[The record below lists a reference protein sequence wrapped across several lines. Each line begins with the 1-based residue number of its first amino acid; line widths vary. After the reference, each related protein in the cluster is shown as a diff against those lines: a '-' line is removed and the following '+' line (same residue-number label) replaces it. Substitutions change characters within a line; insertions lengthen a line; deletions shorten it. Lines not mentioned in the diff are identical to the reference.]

1 MNTWRGSAKVV
12 VIDAEVVVV
21 EELHRRGVTGAAE
34 RSPRARIARKAVLE
48 REGIRPLP
56 SPETVGGIDTGN
68 MPRRWPQTVLDQPV
82 GAKAIQSK
90 GAHGVGNALHP
101 ALQRQVPPE
110 LLFRLVRKKEG
121 SKPQAEERQQ
131 NGAKRESRREQR
143 VHRAEP
149 VVKTLLLGVQVRDAV
164 RLRECRAARRW
175 RTKAQH
181 RCRRYKRSQFDS
193 RRINEPAQAAS
204 SRALRV
210 GGVQDVGEHH
220 ILIPIRRRGHHPDIA
235 GIQLV
240 ERAREERMR
249 DVGSTLHIIK
259 LPCRWDPAEPKLA
272 RSSTMPFPEKDFP
285 ILKPPDKFAIHPGL
299 GLIDGKIR
307 RVQEHLEHRVVAAV
321 GSVPAKKKN

>member
-34 RSPRARIARKAVLE
+34 LSPRGRMARKAVLE

-131 NGAKRESRREQR
+131 SGAERESRREQR

-193 RRINEPAQAAS
+193 RRINE
-204 SRALRV
+204 L
-210 GGVQDVGEHH
+210 
-220 ILIPIRRRGHHPDIA
+220 
-235 GIQLV
+235 
-240 ERAREERMR
+240 
-249 DVGSTLHIIK
+249 
-259 LPCRWDPAEPKLA
+259 
-272 RSSTMPFPEKDFP
+272 
-285 ILKPPDKFAIHPGL
+285 
-299 GLIDGKIR
+299 
-307 RVQEHLEHRVVAAV
+307 
-321 GSVPAKKKN
+321 

>member
-34 RSPRARIARKAVLE
+34 LSPRARIARKAVLK

-101 ALQRQVPPE
+101 ALQRQIPPE

-131 NGAKRESRREQR
+131 SGAERESRREQR

-149 VVKTLLLGVQVRDAV
+149 IVKTLLLGVQVRDAV

-175 RTKAQH
+175 RTEAQH
-181 RCRRYKRSQFDS
+181 RCRRSLRFGS
-193 RRINEPAQAAS
+193 RRVT
-204 SRALRV
+204 LR
-210 GGVQDVGEHH
+210 
-220 ILIPIRRRGHHPDIA
+220 
-235 GIQLV
+235 
-240 ERAREERMR
+240 
-249 DVGSTLHIIK
+249 
-259 LPCRWDPAEPKLA
+259 
-272 RSSTMPFPEKDFP
+272 
-285 ILKPPDKFAIHPGL
+285 
-299 GLIDGKIR
+299 
-307 RVQEHLEHRVVAAV
+307 
-321 GSVPAKKKN
+321 